1 MRGKKVSSSIPT
13 LTENNIMYETD
24 QAKAN
29 LFANKLK
36 EIFTDADDTRFDE
49 KFKKEV
55 CNYLEKNNLNEDAHQ
70 DKDYFSTSEFNKVV
84 KGLKKHCSPG
94 KDEIHNLLLINA
106 SSEFKKIL
114 LQLCNLTTKNGS
126 LPTAWKSSIVTMIP
140 KKVTNS
146 KNPKDYRPISL
157 TSCLSK
163 VCEKL
168 IKNQFNDFLKRNN
181 LIIKQLSGFRA
192 HRQTRDNIFHLSQK
206 IMESFNRK
214 KKVCTIFFDIASAF
228 DKVWQD

>member
-1 MRGKKVSSSIPT
+1 MKNNSWSHFIKKNGDNPLNTKPFWNKISEMRGKKVSSSIPT

-36 EIFTDADDTRFDE
+36 ETFTDADDTRFDE

-114 LQLCNLTTKNGS
+114 LQLCNLTTKWIRRTF
-126 LPTAWKSSIVTMIP
+126 P
-140 KKVTNS
+140 
-146 KNPKDYRPISL
+146 L
-157 TSCLSK
+157 T
-163 VCEKL
+163 
-168 IKNQFNDFLKRNN
+168 
-181 LIIKQLSGFRA
+181 
-192 HRQTRDNIFHLSQK
+192 
-206 IMESFNRK
+206 
-214 KKVCTIFFDIASAF
+214 
-228 DKVWQD
+228 